1 MGRKLKCLYCGKEID
16 TSIDEYQ
23 KVNSTRYAHL
33 SCVEKELKK
42 PKPKPKEKPKTQK
55 EIIKEINDF
64 LANHFGDAADY
75 GKTNRL
81 LKTYLKEGMTA
92 SGILKTLEYYYDIKK
107 HSIAESGGSIGIVPY
122 VYKDAKDYYQKTWE
136 ANKKNEGLEL
146 EQETV
151 SVTISNPQFRF
162 PKKQTFFNFLDEEE
176 GEGKSE

>member
-81 LKTYLKEGMTA
+81 LKAYLKEGMTA
-92 SGILKTLEYYYDIKK
+92 RGILKTLEYHYDIL
-107 HSIAESGGSIGIVPY
+107 
-122 VYKDAKDYYQKTWE
+122 
-136 ANKKNEGLEL
+136 KNL
-146 EQETV
+146 
-151 SVTISNPQFRF
+151 
-162 PKKQTFFNFLDEEE
+162 
-176 GEGKSE
+176 

>member
-1 MGRKLKCLYCGKEID
+1 MGKKLKCLYCGKEID
-16 TSIDEYQ
+16 TSIDEYK
-23 KVNSTRYAHL
+23 KVTSTRYAHL
-33 SCVEKELKK
+33 SCAEEELKK

-81 LKTYLKEGMTA
+81 LKVYLKEGMTA
-92 SGILKTLEYYYDIKK
+92 SGILKTLEYYYDVKK
-107 HSIAESGGSIGIVPY
+107 HSVAESGGSIGIVPY
-122 VYKDAKDYYQKTWE
+122 VYKEAKDYYQKTWE
-136 ANKKNEGLEL
+136 ANKNNEGLEL

-151 SVTISNPQFRF
+151 SITISNPQFRL

-176 GEGKSE
+176 EESE

>member
-81 LKTYLKEGMTA
+81 LKAYLKEGMTA

-122 VYKDAKDYYQKTWE
+122 VYKDAKDFARHIVDTEGYPEENGGVQTASGDSGE
-136 ANKKNEGLEL
+136 AGGGAASDSA
-146 EQETV
+146 QA
-151 SVTISNPQFRF
+151 I
-162 PKKQTFFNFLDEEE
+162 
-176 GEGKSE
+176 